1 MRPDEAILTLW
12 QNLLMKMVWNN
23 YFSRDL
29 SWRDCLQLKSQIQK
43 PLAHDVVVVQLLSCV
58 QLFVTP
64 WLYSTPGFP
73 VLHYLPVFTQIY
85 VHWISDV
92 IRPSHPL
99 SPPSPFAF
107 NLSQHQSFPMSQLF
121 TLGGQGIGPS
131 ASAFH
136 DTKLTSVKLCQTL

>member
-107 NLSQHQSFPMSQLF
+107 NLSQHQGLFQWVGSSHEVAKVLELQFQHQSFQWIFRVDL
-121 TLGGQGIGPS
+121 L
-131 ASAFH
+131 
-136 DTKLTSVKLCQTL
+136 